1 MDKTKA
7 RNQTVAPSRPS
18 IAKQDILPPERI
30 PDAIAIQE
38 ILNSRLFK
46 AASAGKD
53 NVIMSLLD
61 EGADLNAKD
70 SHGWTALSLAVFYC
84 NAKTCEIL
92 ISRGADVNTRDIIGD
107 TPLHWAAFH
116 GHISICKILVENGA
130 DLRAE
135 GKSNELP
142 HTVAMLRGHRLT
154 SEFLKASYSDKLS
167 KE

>member
-1 MDKTKA
+1 M
-7 RNQTVAPSRPS
+7 
-18 IAKQDILPPERI
+18 AKQDILPPERI
-30 PDAIAIQE
+30 PDSIAIQE

-53 NVIMSLLD
+53 NEILSLLD

-70 SHGWTALSLAVFYC
+70 SHGWTALALAVFYC
-84 NAKTCEIL
+84 NAKACEIL
-92 ISRGADVNTRDIIGD
+92 IERGADVNPRDIIGD

-116 GHISICKILVENGA
+116 GHISICKILVVNGA
-130 DLRAE
+130 DLRAK
-135 GKSNELP
+135 GKSDELP

-154 SEFLKASYSDKLS
+154 SKFLKASSDAKP